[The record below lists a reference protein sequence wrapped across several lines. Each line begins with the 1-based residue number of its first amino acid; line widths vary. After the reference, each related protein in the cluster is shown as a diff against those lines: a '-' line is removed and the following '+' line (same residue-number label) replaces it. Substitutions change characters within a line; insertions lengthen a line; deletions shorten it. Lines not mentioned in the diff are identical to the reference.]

1 MSNISRVRT
10 PSYFG
15 YEYVLH
21 SAPWPLRCVH
31 TARYQDTQSETDTD
45 NISAEPQRESVLV
58 SSVEYEY
65 LHAIICKPFLSI
77 SQGSHSDWKT
87 WKMGMY
93 FPNREFRQTGKVMKI
108 IQNTGIF
115 REFQT
120 NAICY
125 FLVIFK

>member
-1 MSNISRVRT
+1 MSNISGVRT

-45 NISAEPQRESVLV
+45 NISTEPQRESVLV

-77 SQGSHSDWKT
+77 SQGSHSDWKPGKWECIFQT
-87 WKMGMY
+87 GN
-93 FPNREFRQTGKVMKI
+93 FQQTGKVRKI